1 MKKVFRVAI
10 ITAGVIVGQVAYAQW
25 QGSETL
31 LTINNTPVSAD
42 EFVSLYI
49 KNTKATGVKIDK
61 STLDDYLNL
70 FINFKLKVQAARD
83 AGIDTLLSFRN
94 EYNGYIDQLAQS
106 YLIDQETLDALTREA
121 YHRMKEEV
129 SASHILISMP
139 ETTVGPDTL
148 KYYQKT
154 LEARNKVLSGE
165 PFGKVALTTSNDPSV
180 SRNNGYLGW
189 FSAFQMVYPFE
200 TAAYST
206 PVDSVS
212 MPVRTRFGYHII
224 KVHGRRPTKGQIK
237 VAHIMM
243 RVNPNASPQEMENA
257 RLKIV
262 DIHNRLLNGEN
273 FSEVAKKESQDNST
287 APNGGE
293 LPWIRSGQIIPEF
306 EEVAFALN
314 GIGDISKPFQTSFG
328 WHVVK
333 LLDRKL
339 PGEFEEMLPE
349 IKNLIGRDSRIL
361 NVRSAFL
368 DKLKKGYGVNEY
380 PAEAMKI
387 LTSLI
392 DSSIFKGE
400 WEVPSLKSDPTMLII
415 KGINYPLSDLLHYI
429 MQNQEKS
436 LNHNLHSFINSIYND
451 WVNQTLIGYEKSLL
465 PQKYPEFKQLANE
478 YLEGMLLFE
487 ISNREVWTKA
497 SDSLAVNSFYENHR
511 DKYSWGEK
519 IYFTVY
525 QTSDSRIAQAIEKAL
540 KKNPAINPDVLINK
554 WNKKAQ
560 HVTYNQQVGFPDNPI
575 ISGYTQWKSGI
586 NVSVQN
592 DKYVVIHIDKTTTGE
607 PKELNDCKAEVIA
620 DFQHHLEESWIQ
632 TLKEKYKVIINNDTY
647 SKLLVNINNQ

>member
-1 MKKVFRVAI
+1 MKKAFRVVI
-10 ITAGVIVGQVAYAQW
+10 IIAGVIVGQVAYAQI
-25 QGSETL
+25 QNSETL

-42 EFVSLYI
+42 EFISLYI
-49 KNTKATGVKIDK
+49 KNTKATGAKIDK

-83 AGIDTLLSFRN
+83 AGIDTLSSFRN

-106 YLIDQETLDALTREA
+106 YFIDQETLDALTREA
-121 YHRMKEEV
+121 YQRMKEEV
-129 SASHILISMP
+129 SASHILISIP
-139 ETTVGPDTL
+139 ETVTGADTL
-148 KYYQKT
+148 KYYQKA
-154 LEARNKVLSGE
+154 LAARSKVINGE

-224 KVHGRRPTKGQIK
+224 KVHGRRPAKGQIK
-237 VAHIMM
+237 IAHIMV

-257 RLKIV
+257 RQKIV
-262 DIHNRLLNGEN
+262 DIHNRLLNGES
-273 FSEVAKKESQDNST
+273 FAELAKKESQDNGT

-306 EEVAFALN
+306 EEVAFALKDT
-314 GIGDISKPFQTSFG
+314 GDISKPFQTSFG

-349 IKNLIGRDSRIL
+349 IKNLLARDSRTMIIRTTFI
-361 NVRSAFL
+361 N
-368 DKLKKGYGVNEY
+368 KLKKEYGVKEF
-380 PAEAMKI
+380 PAESAKH

-392 DSSIFKGE
+392 DSTIFKGE
-400 WEVPSLKSDPTMLII
+400 WKVPSIKANPTVLVA
-415 KGINYPLSDLLHYI
+415 KGLNYPLSDLLQFI
-429 MQNQEKS
+429 S
-436 LNHNLHSFINSIYND
+436 LNQQKSRNHSIQSFISFIYTD
-451 WVNQTLIGYEKSLL
+451 WVNQTIINLEKSLL

-497 SDSLAVNSFYENHR
+497 SDSVAISTFYENHR
-511 DKYSWGEK
+511 DKYTWGEK

-525 QTSDSRIAQAIEKAL
+525 QTPDSKIAQAFENAL
-540 KKNPAINPDVLINK
+540 KKNPAINPDVLIKK
-554 WNKKAQ
+554 WNKKTQ
-560 HVTYNQQVGFPDNPI
+560 RVTYNQQVGFPDNPI
-575 ISGYTQWKSGI
+575 ISGYTQWNSGI
-586 NVSVQN
+586 NIGVQN
-592 DKYVVIHIDKTTTGE
+592 DKHVVVHINKTTTGE
-607 PKELNDCKAEVIA
+607 PKELNDCRAEVMA
-620 DFQHHLEESWIQ
+620 DYQQYLEESWIQ
-632 TLKEKYKVIINNDTY
+632 TLKEKYKVNINNDTY
-647 SKLLVNINNQ
+647 NKLLENLNN

>member
-10 ITAGVIVGQVAYAQW
+10 ITAGVLAGQIAYAQK

-31 LTINNTPVSAD
+31 LTINNTPISAD
-42 EFVSLYI
+42 EFISLYI
-49 KNTKATGVKIDK
+49 KNTKATGAKIDK

-83 AGIDTLLSFRN
+83 AGIDTLSSFRN

-106 YLIDQETLDALTREA
+106 YFIDQETLDALTREA
-121 YHRMKEEV
+121 YQRMKEEV
-129 SASHILISMP
+129 SASHILISIP
-139 ETTVGPDTL
+139 ETVTGADTL
-148 KYYQKT
+148 KYYQKA
-154 LEARNKVLSGE
+154 LEARSKVINGE

-224 KVHGRRPTKGQIK
+224 KVHGRRPAKGQIK
-237 VAHIMM
+237 IAHIMV

-257 RLKIV
+257 RQKIV
-262 DIHNRLLNGEN
+262 DIHNRLLNGES
-273 FSEVAKKESQDNST
+273 FAELAKKESQDNGT

-306 EEVAFALN
+306 EEVAFALKDT
-314 GIGDISKPFQTSFG
+314 GDISKPFQTSFG

-349 IKNLIGRDSRIL
+349 IKNLLARDSRTMIIRTTFI
-361 NVRSAFL
+361 N
-368 DKLKKGYGVNEY
+368 KLKKEYGVKEF
-380 PAEAMKI
+380 PAESAKH

-392 DSSIFKGE
+392 DSTIFKGE
-400 WEVPSLKSDPTMLII
+400 WKVPSIKANPTVLVA
-415 KGINYPLSDLLHYI
+415 KELNYPLSDLLQFI
-429 MQNQEKS
+429 S
-436 LNHNLHSFINSIYND
+436 LNQQKSRNHSIQSFISFIYTD
-451 WVNQTLIGYEKSLL
+451 WVNQTIINLEKSLL

-497 SDSLAVNSFYENHR
+497 SDSVAISTFYENHR
-511 DKYSWGEK
+511 DKYTWGEK

-525 QTSDSRIAQAIEKAL
+525 QTPDSKIAQAFENAL
-540 KKNPAINPDVLINK
+540 KKNPAINPDVLIKK
-554 WNKKAQ
+554 WNKKTQ
-560 HVTYNQQVGFPDNPI
+560 RVTYNQQVGFPDNPI
-575 ISGYTQWKSGI
+575 ISGYTQWNSGI
-586 NVSVQN
+586 NISVQN
-592 DKYVVIHIDKTTTGE
+592 DKHVVVHINKTTTGE
-607 PKELNDCKAEVIA
+607 PKELNDCRAEVMA
-620 DFQHHLEESWIQ
+620 DYQQYLEESWIQ
-632 TLKEKYKVIINNDTY
+632 TLKEKYKVNINNDTY
-647 SKLLVNINNQ
+647 NKLLENLNN

>member
-1 MKKVFRVAI
+1 MKKAFRVVI
-10 ITAGVIVGQVAYAQW
+10 IIAGVIVGQVAYAQI
-25 QGSETL
+25 QNSETL

-42 EFVSLYI
+42 EFISLYI
-49 KNTKATGVKIDK
+49 KNTKATGAKIDK

-83 AGIDTLLSFRN
+83 AGIDTLSSFRN

-106 YLIDQETLDALTREA
+106 YFIDQETLDALTREA
-121 YHRMKEEV
+121 YQRMKEEV
-129 SASHILISMP
+129 SASHILISIP
-139 ETTVGPDTL
+139 ETVTGADTL
-148 KYYQKT
+148 KYYQKA
-154 LEARNKVLSGE
+154 LEARSKVINGE

-224 KVHGRRPTKGQIK
+224 KVHGRRPAKGQIK
-237 VAHIMM
+237 IAHIMV

-257 RLKIV
+257 RQKIV
-262 DIHNRLLNGEN
+262 DIHNRLLNGES
-273 FSEVAKKESQDNST
+273 FAELAKKESQDNGT

-293 LPWIRSGQIIPEF
+293 LPWIRSGQIIPEL
-306 EEVAFALN
+306 EEVAFALKDT
-314 GIGDISKPFQTSFG
+314 GDISKPFQTSFG

-349 IKNLIGRDSRIL
+349 IKNLLARDSRTMIIRTTFI
-361 NVRSAFL
+361 N
-368 DKLKKGYGVNEY
+368 KLKKEYGVKEF
-380 PAEAMKI
+380 PAESAKH

-392 DSSIFKGE
+392 DSTIFKGE
-400 WEVPSLKSDPTMLII
+400 WKVPSIKANPTVLVA
-415 KGINYPLSDLLHYI
+415 KELNYPLSDLLQFI
-429 MQNQEKS
+429 S
-436 LNHNLHSFINSIYND
+436 LNQQKSRNHSIQSFISFIYTD
-451 WVNQTLIGYEKSLL
+451 WVNQTIINLEKSLL

-497 SDSLAVNSFYENHR
+497 SDSVAISTFYENHR
-511 DKYSWGEK
+511 DKYTWGEK

-525 QTSDSRIAQAIEKAL
+525 QTPDSKIAQAFENAL
-540 KKNPAINPDVLINK
+540 KKNPAINPDVLIKK
-554 WNKKAQ
+554 WNKKTQ
-560 HVTYNQQVGFPDNPI
+560 RVTYNQQVGFPDNPI
-575 ISGYTQWKSGI
+575 ISGYTQWNSGI
-586 NVSVQN
+586 NISVQN
-592 DKYVVIHIDKTTTGE
+592 DKHVVVHINKTTTGE
-607 PKELNDCKAEVIA
+607 PKELNDCRAEVMA
-620 DFQHHLEESWIQ
+620 DYQQYLEESWIQ
-632 TLKEKYKVIINNDTY
+632 TLKEKYKVNINNDTY
-647 SKLLVNINNQ
+647 NKLLENLNN

>member
-1 MKKVFRVAI
+1 MKKAFRVVI
-10 ITAGVIVGQVAYAQW
+10 IIAGVIVGQVAYAQI
-25 QGSETL
+25 QNSETL

-42 EFVSLYI
+42 EFISLYI
-49 KNTKATGVKIDK
+49 KNTKATGAKIDK

-83 AGIDTLLSFRN
+83 AGIDTLSSFRN

-106 YLIDQETLDALTREA
+106 YFIDQETLDALTREA
-121 YHRMKEEV
+121 YQRMKEEV
-129 SASHILISMP
+129 SASHILISIP
-139 ETTVGPDTL
+139 ETVTGADTL
-148 KYYQKT
+148 KYYQKA
-154 LEARNKVLSGE
+154 LEARSKVINGE

-224 KVHGRRPTKGQIK
+224 KVHGRRPAKGQIK
-237 VAHIMM
+237 IAHIMV

-257 RLKIV
+257 RQKIV
-262 DIHNRLLNGEN
+262 DIHNRLLNGES
-273 FSEVAKKESQDNST
+273 FAELAKKESQDNGT

-306 EEVAFALN
+306 EEVAFALKDT
-314 GIGDISKPFQTSFG
+314 GDISKPFQTSFG

-349 IKNLIGRDSRIL
+349 IKNLLARDSRTMIIRTTFI
-361 NVRSAFL
+361 N
-368 DKLKKGYGVNEY
+368 KLKKEYGVKEF
-380 PAEAMKI
+380 PAESAKH

-392 DSSIFKGE
+392 DSTIFKGE
-400 WEVPSLKSDPTMLII
+400 WKVPSIKANPTVLVA
-415 KGINYPLSDLLHYI
+415 KELNYPLSDLLQFI
-429 MQNQEKS
+429 GQNQQKS
-436 LNHNLHSFINSIYND
+436 KGNSLQSFISSIYTD
-451 WVNQTLIGYEKSLL
+451 WVNQTIINFEKSLL

-497 SDSLAVNSFYENHR
+497 SDSVAISTFYENHR
-511 DKYSWGEK
+511 DKYTWGEK

-525 QTSDSRIAQAIEKAL
+525 QTPDSKIAQAFENAL
-540 KKNPAINPDVLINK
+540 KKNPAINPDVLIKK

-560 HVTYNQQVGFPDNPI
+560 NVTYNQQVGFPDNPLL
-575 ISGYTQWKSGI
+575 SGYTQWNSGI
-586 NVSVQN
+586 NSSVQN
-592 DKYVVIHIDKTTTGE
+592 NNHLVVHISKITTGE
-607 PKELNDCKAEVIA
+607 PKELNDCRAEVMA
-620 DFQHHLEESWIQ
+620 DYQNYLEESWIQ
-632 TLKEKYKVIINNDTY
+632 TLKEKYKVDINNDTY
-647 SKLLVNINNQ
+647 SKLLENLNK

>member
-10 ITAGVIVGQVAYAQW
+10 ITAGVIVGQVAYAQI
-25 QGSETL
+25 QNSETL

-42 EFVSLYI
+42 EFISLYI
-49 KNTKATGVKIDK
+49 KNTKATGAKIDK

-83 AGIDTLLSFRN
+83 AGIDTLSSFRN

-106 YLIDQETLDALTREA
+106 YFIDQETLDALTREA
-121 YHRMKEEV
+121 YQRMKEEV
-129 SASHILISMP
+129 SASHILISIP
-139 ETTVGPDTL
+139 ETVTGADTL
-148 KYYQKT
+148 KYYQKA
-154 LEARNKVLSGE
+154 LEARSKVINGE

-224 KVHGRRPTKGQIK
+224 KVHGRRPAKGQIK
-237 VAHIMM
+237 IAHIMV

-257 RLKIV
+257 RQKIV
-262 DIHNRLLNGEN
+262 DIHNRLLNGES
-273 FSEVAKKESQDNST
+273 FAELAKKESQDNGT

-306 EEVAFALN
+306 EEVAFALKDT
-314 GIGDISKPFQTSFG
+314 GDISKPFQTSFG

-349 IKNLIGRDSRIL
+349 IKNLLARDSRTMIIRTTFI
-361 NVRSAFL
+361 N
-368 DKLKKGYGVNEY
+368 KLKKEYGVKEF
-380 PAEAMKI
+380 PAESAKH

-392 DSSIFKGE
+392 DSTIFKGE
-400 WEVPSLKSDPTMLII
+400 WKVPSIKANPTVLVA
-415 KGINYPLSDLLHYI
+415 KELNYPLSDLLQFI
-429 MQNQEKS
+429 S
-436 LNHNLHSFINSIYND
+436 LNQQKSRNHSIQSFISFIYTD
-451 WVNQTLIGYEKSLL
+451 WVNQTIINLEKSLL

-497 SDSLAVNSFYENHR
+497 SDSVAISTFYENHR
-511 DKYSWGEK
+511 DKYTWGEK

-525 QTSDSRIAQAIEKAL
+525 QTPDSKIAQAFENAL
-540 KKNPAINPDVLINK
+540 KKNPAINPDVLIKK
-554 WNKKAQ
+554 WNKKTQ
-560 HVTYNQQVGFPDNPI
+560 RVTYNQQVGFPDNPI
-575 ISGYTQWKSGI
+575 ISGYTQWNSGI
-586 NVSVQN
+586 NISVQN
-592 DKYVVIHIDKTTTGE
+592 DKHVVVHINKTTTGE
-607 PKELNDCKAEVIA
+607 PKELNDCRAEVMA
-620 DFQHHLEESWIQ
+620 DYQQYLEESWIQ
-632 TLKEKYKVIINNDTY
+632 TLKEKYKVNINNDTY
-647 SKLLVNINNQ
+647 NKLLENLNN

>member
-10 ITAGVIVGQVAYAQW
+10 ITAGVLAGQIAYAQK

-31 LTINNTPVSAD
+31 LTINNTPISAD
-42 EFVSLYI
+42 EFISLYI
-49 KNTKATGVKIDK
+49 KNTKATGAKIDK

-83 AGIDTLLSFRN
+83 AGIDTLYSFRN
-94 EYNGYIDQLAQS
+94 EYNGYVDQLAQS
-106 YLIDQETLDALTREA
+106 YLIDQETLDGLTREA
-121 YHRMKEEV
+121 YQRMLEEV
-129 SASHILISMP
+129 SASHILISIP
-139 ETTVGPDTL
+139 ETVTGSDTL
-148 KYYQKT
+148 KYYQKAI
-154 LEARNKVLSGE
+154 EARSKVLSGE

-200 TAAYST
+200 SAAYNT

-224 KVHGRRPTKGQIK
+224 KVHGRRPAKGQIK
-237 VAHIMM
+237 VAHIMV

-257 RLKIV
+257 RQKIV

-273 FSEVAKKESQDNST
+273 FAELAKKESQDNST

-306 EEVAFALN
+306 EEVAFALKD
-314 GIGDISKPFQTSFG
+314 IGDISKPFQTSFG

-349 IKNLIGRDSRIL
+349 IKSLMARDSRSMLI
-361 NVRSAFL
+361 RSSFIK
-368 DKLKKGYGVNEY
+368 KLKKEYGVEEF
-380 PAEAMKI
+380 PAESAKH
-387 LTSLI
+387 LSSLI
-392 DSSIFKGE
+392 DSSIFKGN
-400 WEVPSLKSDPTMLII
+400 WKAPNIKTNPTLLVV
-415 KGINYPLSDLLHYI
+415 KGLNYTLSDLLQFI
-429 MQNQEKS
+429 GQNQQKS
-436 LNHNLHSFINSIYND
+436 KGNSLQSFISSIYTD
-451 WVNQTLIGYEKSLL
+451 WVNQTIINFEKSLL

-478 YLEGMLLFE
+478 YFEGMLLFE
-487 ISNREVWTKA
+487 ISNREIWTKA
-497 SDSLAVNSFYENHR
+497 TDSTALNTYFENHR
-511 DKYSWGEK
+511 DKYLWNEK

-525 QTSDSRIAQAIEKAL
+525 QTADGNIAQALVKSL
-540 KKNPAINPDVLINK
+540 KKNPAMNPDELVKK

-560 HVTYNQQVGFPDNPI
+560 NVTYNQQVGFPDNPLL
-575 ISGYTQWKSGI
+575 SGYTQWNSGI
-586 NVSVQN
+586 NSSVQN
-592 DKYVVIHIDKTTTGE
+592 NNHLVVHISKITTGE
-607 PKELNDCKAEVIA
+607 PKELNDCRAEVMA
-620 DFQHHLEESWIQ
+620 DYQNYLEESWIQ
-632 TLKEKYKVIINNDTY
+632 TLKEKYKVDINNDTY
-647 SKLLVNINNQ
+647 SKLLENLNK

>member
-1 MKKVFRVAI
+1 MKKVFRVVI
-10 ITAGVIVGQVAYAQW
+10 ITAGVILGQAACAQW

-31 LTINNTPVSAD
+31 LTINNTPVTTD

-49 KNTKATGVKIDK
+49 KNTKATGVKLDK
-61 STLDDYLNL
+61 TTLDDYLNL

-83 AGIDTLLSFRN
+83 AGIDTLSSFRN

-106 YLIDQETLDALTREA
+106 YLIDQETLDSLTREA

-129 SASHILISMP
+129 SASHILIGMP

-148 KYYQKT
+148 KYYQKAI
-154 LEARNKVLSGE
+154 EARNKVIGGE
-165 PFGKVALTTSNDPSV
+165 PFGKVALTMSNDPSV

-206 PVDSVS
+206 PIDSVS

-224 KVHGRRPTKGQIK
+224 KVHGRRPSKGQIK
-237 VAHIMM
+237 VAHIMV

-262 DIHNRLLNGEN
+262 DIYNRLLNGEN
-273 FSEVAKKESQDNST
+273 FSEVAKKESQDNNT

-306 EEVAFALN
+306 EEVAFSLKD
-314 GIGDISKPFQTSFG
+314 IGDISKPFQTSYG

-349 IKNLIGRDSRIL
+349 IKNLMGRDSRII
-361 NVRSAFL
+361 NVRNAFIN
-368 DKLKKGYGVNEY
+368 KLKKEYGVKEY
-380 PAEAMKI
+380 PAQAIKN
-387 LTSLI
+387 LSSLI
-392 DSSIFKGE
+392 DSSIFESK
-400 WEVPSLKSDPTMLII
+400 WEVPSLTSNPTVLVI
-415 KGINYPLSDLLHYI
+415 KGINYPLSNLLHYI
-429 MQNQEKS
+429 KQNQEKS
-436 LNHNLHSFINSIYND
+436 RNHSLQSFINFIYTD
-451 WVNQTLIGYEKSLL
+451 WVNQTLIDYEKSLL

-497 SDSLAVNSFYENHR
+497 SDSIAINSFYENHR
-511 DKYSWGEK
+511 DKYKWGEK

-525 QTSDSRIAQAIEKAL
+525 QTTDKRIAQAIEKAL

-560 HVTYNQQVGFPDNPI
+560 HVTYNQQVGFPDNPL
-575 ISGYTQWKSGI
+575 ISGYTQWNSGI
-586 NVSVQN
+586 NSGVQD
-592 DKYVVIHIDKTTTGE
+592 DKYVVVHIDKTTTGE
-607 PKELNDCKAEVIA
+607 PKELNDCRAEVMA
-620 DFQHHLEESWIQ
+620 DYQNYLEESWIQ
-632 TLKEKYKVIINNDTY
+632 TLKEKYKVNINNDTY
-647 SKLLVNINNQ
+647 SKLLENINNQ